1 MSTKF
6 VWKGKNKSGEVQRGV
21 LVAKTKEEAETML
34 RQRQIAV
41 TSVKK
46 EPKAIS
52 LPGIGGGVK
61 PRDVAIFTRQFSVM
75 IDAGLPLIQCL
86 EILGSQQKNP
96 NFGRMVQTARG
107 DVESGATLSDAM
119 RKHPKAFD
127 QLYVNM
133 IAAGEAGGILDQ
145 ILDRL
150 STYIEKNVKLKGQVK
165 SALMYPAVVL
175 CVAFIVVMI
184 IMYKV
189 IPTFAAMFE
198 SSGMELPMPTQIVI
212 NTSKFVESYAIFM
225 VFLAV
230 LVSILIKKYYA
241 TFHGR
246 RVLDKILLKI
256 PLIGMLL
263 QKISISRFCQTL
275 ATLIGAGVP
284 ILDGIE
290 ITAKTSGNAIIE
302 DALMTV
308 KKDISEGKTISEPL
322 GKIPIFPSMVV
333 SMISVGE
340 STGALDTMLTKVA
353 QFYEEEVD
361 LAVATLMSM
370 MEPILIVGLGSLI
383 GFIVIALY
391 LPIFQ
396 MAQNF

>member
-1 MSTKF
+1 MAKF
-6 VWKGKNKSGEVQRGV
+6 VWKGKSKSGENQRGV
-21 LVAKTKEEAETML
+21 LVARNKEEVETML
-34 RQRQIAV
+34 RQRQISV
-41 TSVKK
+41 TSVKQEAREINLPSFGGIKPK
-46 EPKAIS
+46 E
-52 LPGIGGGVK
+52 
-61 PRDVAIFTRQFSVM
+61 VAVFTRQFSVM

-86 EILGSQQKNP
+86 EILGTQQKNP
-96 NFGRMVQTARG
+96 RFASIITQVRA

-127 QLYVNM
+127 NLYTNM

-145 ILDRL
+145 ILERL
-150 STYIEKNVKLKGQVK
+150 SNYIEKAVKLKGQVK
-165 SALMYPAVVL
+165 SALVYPAIVMVVAIGVVL
-175 CVAFIVVMI
+175 L

-189 IPTFAAMFE
+189 VPTFAAMFE
-198 SSGMELPMPTQIVI
+198 ANGSTLPGPTLLVV
-212 NTSKFVESYAIFM
+212 NASKFLENY
-225 VFLAV
+225 
-230 LVSILIKKYYA
+230 LIPALIGLMLLMFALRKYYQ

-246 RVLDKILLKI
+246 RLIDKVLLKI

-263 QKISISRFCQTL
+263 QKIAIARFCRTL
-275 ATLIGAGVP
+275 STLIGAGVP

-302 DALMTV
+302 DALMNV

-322 GKIPIFPSMVV
+322 SKTPLFPSMVV
-333 SMISVGE
+333 SMIGVGE
-340 STGALDTMLTKVA
+340 STGALDTMLSKIA
-353 QFYEEEVD
+353 DFYEDEVD

-370 MEPILIVGLGSLI
+370 LEPILIVVLGGII

-396 MAQNF
+396 MANNF